1 MKALVTTL
9 GVLALVGAIIVIVF
23 QAREIQRL
31 NAQLAASITSSEQAS
46 ARLALAPHIEPDRNP
61 AGNPVSTTNEADK
74 SPKELLKLRGEVGR
88 LRVENA
94 SIASTN
100 AISKITANPESRK
113 MLRNQQKMGMSMI
126 YKGFAKT
133 GNLTTE
139 QTEKLNDVLADHV
152 MDNVDH
158 VTQVLRDKPGPDQM
172 NQVFATEEAR
182 LQQQIKELLGDEGL
196 SQFQDYNRNLLST
209 LTTEQFKGMLSGTDD
224 EKAQK
229 TKQLLDLMKEQ
240 AHAAVVEANLPE
252 DYQLVPILNFRNIA
266 SEQDGDR
273 SLSLLE
279 SIYNRVAAQAGGFLT
294 PDELKK
300 FEEFRSTAISNN
312 RMALNLNRTLMAPI
326 SQ

>member
-1 MKALVTTL
+1 MKALLTTL
-9 GVLALVGAIIVIVF
+9 AALALVAAIVVIAF

-31 NAQLAASITSSEQAS
+31 KAQLAASNASSEQAS
-46 ARLALAPHIEPDRNP
+46 ARLASASHTESAPAP
-61 AGNPVSTTNEADK
+61 AGNAASTTNDADK

-113 MLRNQQKMGMSMI
+113 MLRNQQKMGMGMI

-133 GNLTTE
+133 GNLTTD
-139 QTEKLNDVLADHV
+139 QTEKLNDLLADHV

-158 VTQVLRDKPGPDQM
+158 VTQVLRDKPGADQM
-172 NQVFATEEAR
+172 NQVFATEESR
-182 LQQQIKELLGDEGL
+182 LQQQIKDLLGDDGL

-209 LTTEQFKGMLSGTDD
+209 LTAEQFKGMLSGTDD

-240 AHAAVVEANLPE
+240 AHAALADANLPD

-279 SIYNRVAAQAGGFLT
+279 SIYNRVAAQAGGFLS
-294 PDELKK
+294 PDDLKK